1 MEILGQT
8 PVHSILFFTLY
19 GISGVVPLLA
29 ALYLLLRPVNA
40 IAPGTTPPVRLRRWT
55 AAFFAVSTLA
65 HVWWLAFFTY
75 CRDLNSFC
83 YLLLAMADCVLL
95 FVTFAGMLLAMLQ
108 DRRRPVW
115 PAVAAIIPFL
125 LIVGAYMAFPNSQLE
140 LLAAAYLLFLGLGFS
155 GYMVVAIRQYS
166 RWLNDNYAD
175 LENKRVWLSMVIS
188 LVSMMLFV
196 LYVLATDMVF
206 IWIIHIIELVLI
218 CLLVWRVET
227 LPQLDA
233 LAVKTYTPSA
243 PDRQVSA
250 ELAESAFVP
259 DTMPIMATQPEQPM
273 ADPISIDVDQME
285 QLLKEHCVAT
295 QLYLENDLTLQMLA
309 QVVGTNRSYLS
320 QYFSRQGIT
329 YNIYINN
336 LRINHFISRCRE
348 LSAAGQDIPIQQLA
362 LESGFGSYRTFSR
375 AFLQRTG
382 QSVTEWLNG
391 GGVIFRAIAR
401 RIRKNIIRRDIRK
414 EFRRILLCR
423 SGWSYQQKTG
433 GQIVN

>member
-19 GISGVVPLLA
+19 GITGVVPLLA

-55 AAFFAVSTLA
+55 AAFFAFSALT
-65 HVWWLAFFTY
+65 HVWWLLFIIFSL
-75 CRDLNSFC
+75 DLESLC
-83 YLLLAMADCVLL
+83 YQLIILTDTMLLL
-95 FVTFAGMLLAMLQ
+95 TTIAGTMLSMLQ
-108 DRRRPVW
+108 DRRRPMW
-115 PAVAAIIPFL
+115 PVLVAMLPFVAL
-125 LIVGAYMAFPNSQLE
+125 FGLYFAFPSD
-140 LLAAAYLLFLGLGFS
+140 LLKLTIMAYLMLLSVAFAV
-155 GYMVVAIRQYS
+155 YMVFAIRRYD

-175 LENKRVWLSMVIS
+175 LEHKRVWLSQVVAFLCM
-188 LVSMMLFV
+188 LVFV
-196 LYVLATDMVF
+196 LYEVSEDMVLIF
-206 IWIIHIIELVLI
+206 CLHIVDLVLVF
-218 CLLVWRVET
+218 LLLWRVET

-259 DTMPIMATQPEQPM
+259 DTMPIMATQPEQPS

-285 QLLKEHCVAT
+285 QLLKEHCEAT
-295 QLYLENDLTLQMLA
+295 RLYLEKDLTLQMLA

-320 QYFSRQGIT
+320 QYFSRKGFT
-329 YNIYINN
+329 YNTYINS

-382 QSVTEWLNG
+382 KSVTAWMNG
-391 GGVIFRAIAR
+391 GHNV
-401 RIRKNIIRRDIRK
+401 
-414 EFRRILLCR
+414 
-423 SGWSYQQKTG
+423 
-433 GQIVN
+433 

>member
-8 PVHSILFFTLY
+8 PVQSILFFVLFGVT
-19 GISGVVPLLA
+19 GVVPLLA

-55 AAFFAVSTLA
+55 AAFFAFTALSHL
-65 HVWWLAFFTY
+65 WWLLFIIFSL
-75 CRDLNSFC
+75 DLESLG
-83 YLLLAMADCVLL
+83 YQLIVLTDTMLLL
-95 FVTFAGMLLAMLQ
+95 TTIAGTMLSMLQ
-108 DRRRPVW
+108 DRRRPMW
-115 PAVAAIIPFL
+115 PVLVAMLPFVAL
-125 LIVGAYMAFPNSQLE
+125 FGLYFAFPSD
-140 LLAAAYLLFLGLGFS
+140 LLKLTIMAYLMLLSVAFAV
-155 GYMVVAIRQYS
+155 YMVFAIRRYD

-175 LENKRVWLSMVIS
+175 LEHKRVWLSQVVAFLCM
-188 LVSMMLFV
+188 LVFV
-196 LYVLATDMVF
+196 LYEVSEDMVLIF
-206 IWIIHIIELVLI
+206 CLHIVDLVLVF
-218 CLLVWRVET
+218 LLLWRVET

-250 ELAESAFVP
+250 EPAESAFVP
-259 DTMPIMATQPEQPM
+259 DTMPIMATQPEQPS

-295 QLYLENDLTLQMLA
+295 QLYLENNLTLQMLA
-309 QVVGTNRSYLS
+309 QAVGTNRYYLS

-336 LRINHFISRCRE
+336 QRINHFVSRCRE
-348 LSAAGQDIPIQQLA
+348 LAAAGQDIPIQQLA

-382 QSVTEWLNG
+382 QSVTAWMNG
-391 GGVIFRAIAR
+391 GHNV
-401 RIRKNIIRRDIRK
+401 
-414 EFRRILLCR
+414 
-423 SGWSYQQKTG
+423 
-433 GQIVN
+433 

>member
-55 AAFFAVSTLA
+55 AAFFAFTTLS
-65 HVWWLAFFTY
+65 HLWWLLFIIFSL
-75 CRDLNSFC
+75 DLESLC
-83 YLLLAMADCVLL
+83 YQLIFLTDTMLLL
-95 FVTFAGMLLAMLQ
+95 TTIAGTMLSMLQ
-108 DRRRPVW
+108 DRRRPMW
-115 PAVAAIIPFL
+115 PVLVAMLPFVAL
-125 LIVGAYMAFPNSQLE
+125 FGLYFAFPSD
-140 LLAAAYLLFLGLGFS
+140 LLKLTIMAYLMLLSVAFAV
-155 GYMVVAIRQYS
+155 YMVFAIRRYD

-175 LENKRVWLSMVIS
+175 LEHKRVWLSQVVAFLCM
-188 LVSMMLFV
+188 LVFV
-196 LYVLATDMVF
+196 LYEVSEDMVLIF
-206 IWIIHIIELVLI
+206 CLHIVDLVLVF
-218 CLLVWRVET
+218 LLLWRVET

-243 PDRQVSA
+243 PDRLVSA
-250 ELAESAFVP
+250 EPAESTYVP
-259 DTMPIMATQPEQPM
+259 ETMPIMATQPEQPM

-320 QYFSRQGIT
+320 QYFSRKGFT
-329 YNIYINN
+329 YNTYINS

-382 QSVTEWLNG
+382 KSVTAWMNG
-391 GGVIFRAIAR
+391 GA
-401 RIRKNIIRRDIRK
+401 
-414 EFRRILLCR
+414 
-423 SGWSYQQKTG
+423 
-433 GQIVN
+433 

>member
-8 PVHSILFFTLY
+8 PVQSILFFTLY

-55 AAFFAVSTLA
+55 AAFFAFSALTHL
-65 HVWWLAFFTY
+65 WWLLFIIFSL
-75 CRDLNSFC
+75 DFESLC
-83 YLLLAMADCVLL
+83 YQLIILTDTMLLL
-95 FVTFAGMLLAMLQ
+95 TTIAGTMLSMLQ
-108 DRRRPVW
+108 DRRRPMW
-115 PAVAAIIPFL
+115 PVLVAMLPFVL
-125 LIVGAYMAFPNSQLE
+125 LTCAYMANPSD
-140 LLAAAYLLFLGLGFS
+140 LLMQMVMAYLLLLSALFTV
-155 GYMVVAIRQYS
+155 YMVFAIRRYD

-175 LENKRVWLSMVIS
+175 LEHKRVWLSQVVAFLCM
-188 LVSMMLFV
+188 LVFV
-196 LYVLATDMVF
+196 LYEVSEDMVLIF
-206 IWIIHIIELVLI
+206 CLHIVDLVLVF
-218 CLLVWRVET
+218 LLLWRVET

-250 ELAESAFVP
+250 EPAESAFVP
-259 DTMPIMATQPEQPM
+259 DTMPIMATQPEQPS

-285 QLLKEHCVAT
+285 QLLKEHCEAT
-295 QLYLENDLTLQMLA
+295 RLYLENNLTLQMLA
-309 QVVGTNRSYLS
+309 QAVGTNRYYLS

-336 LRINHFISRCRE
+336 QRINHFVSRCRE
-348 LSAAGQDIPIQQLA
+348 LAAAGQDIPIQQLA

-382 QSVTEWLNG
+382 QSVTAWMNG
-391 GGVIFRAIAR
+391 GHNV
-401 RIRKNIIRRDIRK
+401 
-414 EFRRILLCR
+414 
-423 SGWSYQQKTG
+423 
-433 GQIVN
+433 

>member
-8 PVHSILFFTLY
+8 PVQSILFFTLY

-29 ALYLLLRPVNA
+29 ALYLLLRPYNTFSA
-40 IAPGTTPPVRLRRWT
+40 GIKPPVRLRRWA
-55 AAFFAVSTLA
+55 AAFFAFTALSHL
-65 HVWWLAFFTY
+65 WWLLFLIYSNNMDSLGYQLIVLT
-75 CRDLNSFC
+75 DTM
-83 YLLLAMADCVLL
+83 LLL
-95 FVTFAGMLLAMLQ
+95 TTIAGTMLSMLQ
-108 DRRRPVW
+108 DRRRPMW
-115 PAVAAIIPFL
+115 PMLVAMLPFVAL
-125 LIVGAYMAFPNSQLE
+125 FGLYFAFPSD
-140 LLAAAYLLFLGLGFS
+140 LLKLTIMAYLMLLSVAFAV
-155 GYMVVAIRQYS
+155 YMVFAIRRYD

-175 LENKRVWLSMVIS
+175 LEHKRVWLSQVVAFLCM
-188 LVSMMLFV
+188 LVFV
-196 LYVLATDMVF
+196 LYEVSEDMVLIF
-206 IWIIHIIELVLI
+206 CLHLVDLVLVF
-218 CLLVWRVET
+218 LLLWRVET

-259 DTMPIMATQPEQPM
+259 DTMPIMPTQPEQPM

-285 QLLKEHCVAT
+285 QLLKEHCEAT
-295 QLYLENDLTLQMLA
+295 RLYLEKDLTLQMLA

-320 QYFSRQGIT
+320 QYFSRKGFT
-329 YNIYINN
+329 YNTYINS

-382 QSVTEWLNG
+382 KSVTVWMNG
-391 GGVIFRAIAR
+391 GHNV
-401 RIRKNIIRRDIRK
+401 
-414 EFRRILLCR
+414 
-423 SGWSYQQKTG
+423 
-433 GQIVN
+433 